1 MQALTF
7 ASDSLDF
14 VPASPL
20 SRTKATATFDVR
32 CSCQPSLQLG
42 VIQHSG
48 AFTYVWYNRRPT
60 KWWLSSP
67 LLASS
72 SVQPDALGR
81 DNVPDQPNYRKTAV
95 SSPAQ
100 QQGK

>member
-1 MQALTF
+1 MTAVRVIGETNGFALITKQSNSPAMQALTF
-7 ASDSLDF
+7 ASNSLGS

-32 CSCQPSLQLG
+32 CSCRRSLQLG

-48 AFTYVWYNRRPT
+48 ALPTFGSIEGQT

-72 SVQPDALGR
+72 SV
-81 DNVPDQPNYRKTAV
+81 
-95 SSPAQ
+95 
-100 QQGK
+100 